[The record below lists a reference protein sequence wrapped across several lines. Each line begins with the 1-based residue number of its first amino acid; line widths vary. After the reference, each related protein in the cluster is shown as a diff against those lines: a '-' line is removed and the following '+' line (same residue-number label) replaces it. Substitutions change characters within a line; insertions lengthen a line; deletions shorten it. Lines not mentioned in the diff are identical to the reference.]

1 MIVQN
6 THGTSLDSDSVH
18 LLVTVSVFAGC
29 MAGVRPLIVGPVG
42 SKWGLLVEEMVLVQ
56 GLVLCLTVAF

>member
-6 THGTSLDSDSVH
+6 THGTRLDRDSAH

-29 MAGVRPLIVGPVG
+29 MAGVRPLIVGPLR
-42 SKWGLLVEEMVLVQ
+42 SRWGLLVDEKVLVQ